1 MPWSKPNKPPW
12 AGKNQGWGSG
22 DKETYVYHISQLVTG
37 IWTILP
43 GGALRCVKTG
53 YSDDVNCGF
62 WIGIDSDGQAKFN
75 LGGTYATRA
84 VGEII
89 RYLKWSGTQL
99 ELSGSLRA
107 GDGAVYID
115 ENGVEI
121 QVENSYSD
129 KNAIRWAVLHGEPYT
144 HRIYALLT
152 VGRSDMVQSV
162 EALASK
168 DSYWRA
174 LAYAAASQ
182 KAVCSLT
189 AIDSDTNSTTFSVRR
204 STANGSQ
211 VQITGYGGAKVQ
223 LYGSLCVSDVDD
235 DELTAEGTAAVRQ
248 GLYAGSTTNYTKID
262 NAGHQTMVGNGRP
275 WRDELGELLS
285 KKRKGSRITEDLDEG
300 TLLFADTCTIADDW
314 IIMNVQLNHDKD
326 LSASIYPHLH
336 WHQAS
341 SNVPNWL
348 LQYRWQV
355 QGAAKTTAW
364 TSAAYASHA
373 TTYSSGTINQIT
385 KWAAIAPPTGAGL
398 SDIVQFRLLR
408 DCANA
413 SGLFSGIDPLTGNAS
428 AVMFDVHFQI
438 NSLGSDSEYTK

>member
-1 MPWSKPNKPPW
+1 MPSTKQKPPW
-12 AGKNQGWGSG
+12 NRKNQGWATAER
-22 DKETYVYHISQLVTG
+22 ETYVYHLSQLVAG
-37 IWTILP
+37 AWTILP
-43 GGALRCVKTG
+43 GGCLRCVKTG
-53 YSDDVNCGF
+53 YADDVNRGF
-62 WIGIDSDGQAKFN
+62 WLGIDTDGEAKFN
-75 LGGTYATRA
+75 LGGTYATRGT
-84 VGEII
+84 GEII

-107 GDGAVYID
+107 GDGTVYID

-121 QVENSYSD
+121 QVENSYTD

-152 VGRSDMVQSV
+152 VGRSDLVQSV

-174 LAYAAASQ
+174 LAYAASSQ
-182 KAVCSLT
+182 KAVCSLS
-189 AIDSDTNSTTFSVRR
+189 AIDSAANSTTFAIRR
-204 STANGSQ
+204 SVADGSQ
-211 VQITGYGGAKVQ
+211 VQITGYGGAKVA
-223 LYGSLCVSDVDD
+223 LYGSLVVSDVDD
-235 DELTAEGTAAVRQ
+235 DELATEGTAAVRQ
-248 GLYAGSTTNYTKID
+248 GFYAGSTTNYTKID

-275 WRDELGELLS
+275 WRDELGELLG

-300 TLLFADTCTIADDW
+300 ALLFADTCAIADDW
-314 IIMNVQLNHDKD
+314 VIANVQLNHDKD

-364 TSAAYASHA
+364 TSAKYASHA
-373 TTYSSGTINQIT
+373 ATYSSGTLNQIT
-385 KWAAIAPPTGAGL
+385 KWAAIAPPSGAGL

-408 DCANA
+408 DCAND
-413 SGLFSGIDPLTGNAS
+413 SELFGDKDPLTGNAS
-428 AVMFDVHFQI
+428 AVMFDVHFRV
-438 NSLGSDSEYTK
+438 NSIGSDSEYAK